1 MQQQAIKFL
10 LQELDIEEE
19 FVNGDDY
26 ETIGGGGGSNDDIN
40 DDVTDD
46 GSNYNSGDNY
56 HSVAAASHLRTLD
69 HVGVVGGE
77 TKEARK
83 IR

>member
-1 MQQQAIKFL
+1 MQQQTFVL
-10 LQELDIEEE
+10 FQELDIEEE

-26 ETIGGGGGSNDDIN
+26 ETIGGGNDDVI

-46 GSNYNSGDNY
+46 VSNYNSADNY